1 MGDRVHLASP
11 TAFCQL
17 LTDAMDTSAKR
28 ILTDL
33 KARKY
38 GPVYFLQGEE
48 TYFIDLI
55 SDYIETNV
63 LNDSEKGFNQVVLYG
78 KDVAVATVL
87 THARRFPMMAER
99 QVVVVREAQDIPDIN
114 KETGIKLLLDYL
126 EHPVPSTLLVFCHKH
141 KTLDK
146 RKTLGKRIDKLAIAL
161 TTKQLYDNQLPDFIR
176 EYLRERNTPVEDRAV
191 QALAEYVGANLS
203 RLTNEMDKLLLN
215 RRSGEEITLDQIIAQ
230 VGISKEYNIFELQKA
245 IIHGDVLLAAKIV
258 NYFESNTRKN
268 PIIPVVAFLFSFF
281 SKLLIA
287 TSLPDKNEKAIATA
301 LKVSPY
307 ALRDYSLALRKFS
320 AQKVLAN
327 VALLKEAD
335 LQLKGINSGST
346 SDGQLFRELVY
357 RIMH

>member
-1 MGDRVHLASP
+1 
-11 TAFCQL
+11 
-17 LTDAMDTSAKR
+17 
-28 ILTDL
+28 
-33 KARKY
+33 
-38 GPVYFLQGEE
+38 
-48 TYFIDLI
+48 
-55 SDYIETNV
+55 
-63 LNDSEKGFNQVVLYG
+63 
-78 KDVAVATVL
+78 
-87 THARRFPMMAER
+87 
-99 QVVVVREAQDIPDIN
+99 
-114 KETGIKLLLDYL
+114 
-126 EHPVPSTLLVFCHKH
+126 
-141 KTLDK
+141 
-146 RKTLGKRIDKLAIAL
+146 
-161 TTKQLYDNQLPDFIR
+161 
-176 EYLRERNTPVEDRAV
+176 V